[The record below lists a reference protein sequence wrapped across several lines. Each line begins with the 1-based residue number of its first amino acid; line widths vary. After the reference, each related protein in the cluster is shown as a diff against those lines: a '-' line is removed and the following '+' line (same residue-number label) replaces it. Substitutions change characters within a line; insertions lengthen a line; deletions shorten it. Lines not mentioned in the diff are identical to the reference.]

1 MRDYYQIL
9 NVPYAA
15 NGDDIK
21 KAYKELA
28 VKYHPDWNKEPDA
41 SLKFIN
47 VHEAYEILGNDK
59 KRLAYN
65 MMFIR
70 HLNLDNSEFAEWEKE
85 ANTNAEQ
92 YAQMPYTTYIE
103 DVYNTFNSL
112 EEMERTA
119 FRWVVVFAGLAVLL
133 TCTIVL
139 GLSIYKVATENKPIE
154 FSLLFSWLLL
164 FAFGFLG
171 YKTIRKEFHRYMN

>member
-41 SLKFIN
+41 SLKFII
-47 VHEAYEILGNDK
+47 VHEAYEILGNEK

-70 HLNLDNSEFAEWEKE
+70 HLNIDNIKFAEWEIG
-85 ANTNAEQ
+85 ANAQAEH
-92 YAQMPYTTYIE
+92 YAQMSYKTYIE
-103 DVYNTFNSL
+103 DVHNTINSL

-139 GLSIYKVATENKPIE
+139 GLSIYKAATEDKPIE
-154 FSLLFSWLLL
+154 FSMLLSWLLL

-171 YKTIRKEFHRYMN
+171 YKTIRKEFHRYMS